1 MGEVWRARG
10 LATQRAH
17 ATGGRGGWPPREKRA
32 RPGQRWQ
39 ARLEGP
45 FEGEGPRA
53 LRELLRQQDPLKFR

>member
-1 MGEVWRARG
+1 MARARG

-17 ATGGRGGWPPREKRA
+17 ATGGLAAQREKRA
-32 RPGQRWQ
+32 RPGHRGQRWQ